1 VLVFFVKES
10 CFNVPRALGLVV
22 VVFGR
27 LSRFNVARALMLVL
41 MLGVLYRWCWIV
53 LSLLLTIFRF
63 LLLLLPLP
71 GWQVIVDLIVILVGK
86 LVYTFKSELLITK

>member
-10 CFNVPRALGLVV
+10 CFNVPRAPGLVV